1 MKLAVFDAYGT
12 LLDVDAAAR
21 QLAASGRF
29 PDLAE
34 NWPALAA
41 LWRSRQ
47 LQYSWLRALT
57 GHYVSFWQITEDG
70 LDFALESLSLSD
82 PALRDALLG
91 LYRRLTPYDDA
102 LPALERARAAGYQ
115 TAILSNADSAML
127 ADAATSAGLDAHL
140 DVLLSVDQAGIF
152 KPDPSVYQL
161 VCDHFNCRADEVRFF
176 SSNGWDIAGAGR
188 FGFQTHWVNRAG
200 QPIERLGL
208 TPDQIIPSL
217 GEAIFAA

>member
-1 MKLAVFDAYGT
+1 
-12 LLDVDAAAR
+12 
-21 QLAASGRF
+21 
-29 PDLAE
+29 
-34 NWPALAA
+34 
-41 LWRSRQ
+41 
-47 LQYSWLRALT
+47 
-57 GHYVSFWQITEDG
+57 
-70 LDFALESLSLSD
+70 
-82 PALRDALLG
+82 
-91 LYRRLTPYDDA
+91 
-102 LPALERARAAGYQ
+102 
-115 TAILSNADSAML
+115 ML

-161 VCDHFNCRADEVRFF
+161 VCDHFDCRADEVRFF
-176 SSNGWDIAGAGR
+176 SSNGWDIAWAGR